1 MEQPQGQAAE
11 QTATAATGGQS
22 ASSQKAA
29 ITRPVCKQSTA
40 RQGSNKGLSVLHH
53 HPVAG
58 GLHAARAIES
68 QKLWKL

>member
-1 MEQPQGQAAE
+1 MQQPQGQAAE
-11 QTATAATGGQS
+11 QTAAATGGQS
-22 ASSQKAA
+22 ASSQEAA
-29 ITRPVCKQSTA
+29 TRPVCKQSTA
-40 RQGSNKGLSVLHH
+40 RQGGNKGLSMLHH